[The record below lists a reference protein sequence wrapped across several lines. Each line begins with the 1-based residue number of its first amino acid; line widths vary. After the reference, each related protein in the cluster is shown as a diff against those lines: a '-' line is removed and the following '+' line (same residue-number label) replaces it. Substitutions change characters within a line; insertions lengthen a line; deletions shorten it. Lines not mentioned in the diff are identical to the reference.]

1 MAPRMFGFEDS
12 SFERLRASEVPGV
25 QGAASRRRLRQSKA
39 AIAEWM
45 NSEGFRGTRGSD
57 WTTMTVG
64 RLLRTPEIAGLTRGD
79 QGELVESGKPAMIT
93 PEEFHE
99 IQAIDAE
106 AAVEP
111 REDTYEYLFTGGL
124 AICGESGDPMASA
137 RSNADT
143 PGYRCEVCGKTRIAA
158 AVLEDYVGEHV
169 LAELLRPGAQER
181 IEAARVERAK
191 QAVEVRAQVDQLK
204 KAASELADSYLAGE
218 VTRQTLVAVEKRAAE
233 QIKPLRARLRF
244 LEQVVNAPY
253 LTDVDGAIKWWEHAP
268 AASKRALVGLFVD
281 AIEVN
286 KASARG
292 VRHIEPGR
300 VVLRW
305 RG

>member
-1 MAPRMFGFEDS
+1 MFGFEDS
-12 SFERLRASEVPGV
+12 SFERLRAAEVPGV
-25 QGAASRRRLRQSKA
+25 QGAASRRLLRQSKA

-45 NSEGFRGTRGSD
+45 NSDGFRGTRGSE
-57 WTTMTVG
+57 WTSMTVG
-64 RLLRTPEIAGLTRGD
+64 RLLRTPEIAGLTRDD

-99 IQAIDAE
+99 IQAIDA
-106 AAVEP
+106 ATVVEQ

-124 AICGESGDPMASA
+124 AICGESADPMVSA

-143 PGYRCEVCGKTRIAA
+143 PGYRCEVCGKVRVAA
-158 AVLEDYVGEHV
+158 GVLEDYVGEHV

-181 IEAARVERAK
+181 IEAARAERAA
-191 QAVEVRAQVDQLK
+191 QAVEVRERLDQLK
-204 KAASELADSYLAGE
+204 KAAGELADAYLAGE
-218 VTRQTLVAVEKRAAE
+218 VTRQTLAAVEKRAGE

-244 LEQVVNAPY
+244 LEQTVNAPHP
-253 LTDVDGAIKWWEHAP
+253 TDVDDAIRWWEHAP
-268 AASKRALVGLFVD
+268 AASKRALAGLFLD

-305 RG
+305 RS